1 MLHGARYRSCRTR
14 QNFREWLDILAPP
27 IFRRRRRPPAYAANL
42 RSMNRSAKDPSL
54 PDVGK
59 ILQRLREQRNVTVR
73 ELAEKSDLSESFI
86 RAVERGESDI
96 SLGRLARLARF
107 FEYDLGSF
115 LGFTSRLSR
124 PNFVGKESRATIN
137 RGRGV
142 KYEAL
147 HLPGIDLD
155 LVIVDLAPQSKLK
168 NELSHEGID
177 VVYVTQGEVVVVVDG
192 VDYPMS
198 EGECCVFSAAYRHRV
213 RNDSKRA
220 ASIISITTGRMY

>member
-1 MLHGARYRSCRTR
+1 MKRASSKRVKAGDDD
-14 QNFREWLDILAPP
+14 N
-27 IFRRRRRPPAYAANL
+27 RPPVDG
-42 RSMNRSAKDPSL
+42 SV

-115 LGFTSRLSR
+115 LGFTSQLSR
-124 PNFVGKESRATIN
+124 PNFVGKESRAVIN
-137 RGRGV
+137 RGRGI

-155 LVIVDLAPQSKLK
+155 LVVVDLAPHAKFK
-168 NELSHEGID
+168 DERIHEGID
-177 VVYVTQGEVVVVVDG
+177 VVYVTRGEVVLVVDG
-192 VDYPMS
+192 TDYPMS
-198 EGECCVFSAAYRHRV
+198 EKECCVFSAGYRHRV
-213 RNDSKRA
+213 RNDSGRP
-220 ASIISITTGRMY
+220 ASIVSITTGRMY

>member
-1 MLHGARYRSCRTR
+1 MQRPMKRSEKET
-14 QNFREWLDILAPP
+14 AP
-27 IFRRRRRPPAYAANL
+27 ADG
-42 RSMNRSAKDPSL
+42 SV

-59 ILQRLREQRNVTVR
+59 ILQRLREQRNVSVR
-73 ELAEKSDLSESFI
+73 ELAEKSGLSESFI

-115 LGFTSRLSR
+115 LGFTSKLSR
-124 PNFVGKESRATIN
+124 PNFVGAGSRSKIK

-142 KYEAL
+142 DYEAL

-155 LVIVDLAPQSKLK
+155 LVIVELGAQSKFK
-168 NELSHEGID
+168 DELSHEGID
-177 VVYVTQGEVVVVVDG
+177 VVYVTKGEIVLMVDG

-213 RNDSKRA
+213 RNDSA
-220 ASIISITTGRMY
+220 HPASLISITTGRMY

>member
-1 MLHGARYRSCRTR
+1 MKRSPKDT
-14 QNFREWLDILAPP
+14 
-27 IFRRRRRPPAYAANL
+27 
-42 RSMNRSAKDPSL
+42 NRDASV

-59 ILQRLREQRNVTVR
+59 ILQRLREQRNISVK
-73 ELAEKSDLSESFI
+73 ELAESSDLSESFI

-124 PNFVGKESRATIN
+124 PNFIGKANRATIN
-137 RGRGV
+137 RGRGI

-155 LVIVDLAPQSKLK
+155 FVAVELAPKSKFK
-168 NELSHEGID
+168 DEMTHEGID
-177 VVYVTQGEVVVVVDG
+177 VVYVTQGEIVLEVDG
-192 VDYPMS
+192 VDYPMAD
-198 EGECCVFSAAYRHRV
+198 GECCVFSAAYHHRV
-213 RNDSKRA
+213 RNDSSRP
-220 ASIISITTGRMY
+220 ASIVSITTGRMY

>member
-1 MLHGARYRSCRTR
+1 MKR
-14 QNFREWLDILAPP
+14 AP
-27 IFRRRRRPPAYAANL
+27 
-42 RSMNRSAKDPSL
+42 KDSSL

-73 ELAEKSDLSESFI
+73 ELAESSGLSESFI

-96 SLGRLARLARF
+96 SLGRLARLAQF

-115 LGFTSRLSR
+115 LGFTSQLSR

-137 RGRGV
+137 RGKGV

-155 LVIVDLAPQSKLK
+155 FVTVHLAPHSKLK
-168 NELSHEGID
+168 DELSHEGID

-192 VDYPMS
+192 IDYPMK
-198 EGECCVFSAAYRHRV
+198 ERDCCVFSAAYRHRV
-213 RNDSKRA
+213 RNDSSRA
-220 ASIISITTGRMY
+220 ASIVSITTGRMY

>member
-1 MLHGARYRSCRTR
+1 MKQPGKKRSKAT
-14 QNFREWLDILAPP
+14 EEDS
-27 IFRRRRRPPAYAANL
+27 RPPL
-42 RSMNRSAKDPSL
+42 DGSV

-115 LGFTSRLSR
+115 LGFTAQLSR
-124 PNFVGKESRATIN
+124 PNFVGKESRVAIN
-137 RGRGV
+137 RGRGI

-155 LVIVDLAPQSKLK
+155 LVIVDLAPHAKFK
-168 NELSHEGID
+168 DERIHEGID
-177 VVYVTQGEVVVVVDG
+177 VVYVTRGEVVVVVDG
-192 VDYPMS
+192 IDYPMS
-198 EGECCVFSAAYRHRV
+198 EKECCVFSAGYRHRV
-213 RNDSKRA
+213 RNDSARP
-220 ASIISITTGRMY
+220 ASIVSITTGRMY

>member
-1 MLHGARYRSCRTR
+1 MKRA
-14 QNFREWLDILAPP
+14 
-27 IFRRRRRPPAYAANL
+27 
-42 RSMNRSAKDPSL
+42 AKDPSV

-73 ELAEKSDLSESFI
+73 QLAEESELSESFI

-115 LGFTSRLSR
+115 LGFTSGLSR
-124 PNFVGKESRATIN
+124 PNFVGKQGRATIN

-155 LVIVDLAPQSKLK
+155 FVTVDFAPHSKLK
-168 NELSHEGID
+168 DALTHEGID
-177 VVYVTQGEVVVVVDG
+177 MVYVLKGEVVLVVDG
-192 VDYPMS
+192 TDYPMT
-198 EGECCVFSAAYRHRV
+198 ERDCCVFSAAYAHRV
-213 RNDSKRA
+213 RNDSDRA

>member
-1 MLHGARYRSCRTR
+1 MKRASSKPDLPP
-14 QNFREWLDILAPP
+14 LDG
-27 IFRRRRRPPAYAANL
+27 
-42 RSMNRSAKDPSL
+42 SV

-59 ILQRLREQRNVTVR
+59 ILQRLREQSNVTVR

-115 LGFTSRLSR
+115 LGFTSQLSR
-124 PNFVGKESRATIN
+124 PNFVGKESRAIIN
-137 RGRGV
+137 RGRGI

-155 LVIVDLAPQSKLK
+155 LVIVDLAPHAKFKDQRT
-168 NELSHEGID
+168 HEGID
-177 VVYVTQGEVVVVVDG
+177 LVYVTRREIRLIVAGSD
-192 VDYPMS
+192 
-198 EGECCVFSAAYRHRV
+198 
-213 RNDSKRA
+213 
-220 ASIISITTGRMY
+220 

>member
-1 MLHGARYRSCRTR
+1 MKRPSSKRSRSAAEDDT
-14 QNFREWLDILAPP
+14 
-27 IFRRRRRPPAYAANL
+27 RPPVDG
-42 RSMNRSAKDPSL
+42 SV

-115 LGFTSRLSR
+115 LGFTAQLSR
-124 PNFVGKESRATIN
+124 PNFVTKESRAAIN
-137 RGRGV
+137 RGRGI

-155 LVIVDLAPQSKLK
+155 LVVVDLAPHSKFK
-168 NELSHEGID
+168 DERSHEGID
-177 VVYVTQGEVVVVVDG
+177 VVYVTRGEIVLIVDG
-192 VDYPMS
+192 TDYPMG
-198 EGECCVFSAAYRHRV
+198 EKECCVFSAGYRHRI
-213 RNDSKRA
+213 RNDSARP
-220 ASIISITTGRMY
+220 ASIVSITTGRMY

>member
-1 MLHGARYRSCRTR
+1 MK
-14 QNFREWLDILAPP
+14 
-27 IFRRRRRPPAYAANL
+27 RP
-42 RSMNRSAKDPSL
+42 AKDPSL

-59 ILQRLREQRNVTVR
+59 ILARLREQRNVTVR
-73 ELAEKSDLSESFI
+73 ELAEATDLSESFI

-124 PNFVGKESRATIN
+124 PNFVGREGRATIN

-155 LVIVDLAPQSKLK
+155 FVTVELGPHSKLK
-168 NELSHEGID
+168 DELTHEGID

-192 VDYPMS
+192 IDYPMS
-198 EGECCVFSAAYRHRV
+198 ERECCVFSAAYRHRV
-213 RNDSKRA
+213 RNDSNSA
-220 ASIISITTGRMY
+220 ASIVSITTGRMY

>member
-1 MLHGARYRSCRTR
+1 MK
-14 QNFREWLDILAPP
+14 PP
-27 IFRRRRRPPAYAANL
+27 RAGRAK
-42 RSMNRSAKDPSL
+42 RSAAPEKRPTGGSL

-59 ILQRLREQRNVTVR
+59 IVQRLREQRNVTVR
-73 ELAEKSDLSESFI
+73 ELAEQSDLSESFI

-96 SLGRLARLARF
+96 SLGRVARLAKF

-115 LGFTSRLSR
+115 LGFTSQLSR
-124 PNFVGKESRATIN
+124 PNFVGKEARASIN

-155 LVIVDLAPQSKLK
+155 LVMVDFAAHSKFK
-168 NELSHEGID
+168 SEMSHEGID
-177 VVYVTQGEVVVVVDG
+177 VLYVVRGEIVLLVDG
-192 VDYPMS
+192 AEYAM
-198 EGECCVFSAAYRHRV
+198 GERDCCVFSAAYRHGV
-213 RNDSKRA
+213 RNDSARP

>member
-1 MLHGARYRSCRTR
+1 MKR
-14 QNFREWLDILAPP
+14 AP
-27 IFRRRRRPPAYAANL
+27 
-42 RSMNRSAKDPSL
+42 KETHL

-73 ELAEKSDLSESFI
+73 ELAESSGLSESFI

-96 SLGRLARLARF
+96 SLGRLARLAQF

-124 PNFVGKESRATIN
+124 PNFVRKENRAVIN

-142 KYEAL
+142 KYEAV

-155 LVIVDLAPQSKLK
+155 FVTVELAPHSKLK
-168 NELSHEGID
+168 DELSHEGID
-177 VVYVTQGEVVVVVDG
+177 VVYVTEGEVVVVVDG
-192 VDYPMS
+192 ADYPMA
-198 EGECCVFSAAYRHRV
+198 ERDCCVFSAAYRHRV
-213 RNDSKRA
+213 RNDSNRP

>member
-1 MLHGARYRSCRTR
+1 MKRSRKE
-14 QNFREWLDILAPP
+14 QEAS
-27 IFRRRRRPPAYAANL
+27 PADG
-42 RSMNRSAKDPSL
+42 SV

-59 ILQRLREQRNVTVR
+59 ILQRLREQRNVSVR
-73 ELAEKSDLSESFI
+73 ELAEKSGLSESFI

-115 LGFTSRLSR
+115 LGFTSKLSH
-124 PNFVGKESRATIN
+124 PNFVGPSNRSKIK

-142 KYEAL
+142 DYEAL

-155 LVIVDLAPQSKLK
+155 LVIVDLAAHSKFK
-168 NELSHEGID
+168 DELSHEGID
-177 VVYVTQGEVVVVVDG
+177 VVYVTSGEIVVMVDG

-198 EGECCVFSAAYRHRV
+198 QGECCVFSAAYRHRV
-213 RNDSKRA
+213 RNDSARP